1 MTDYWVNFAR
11 TGNPNGGSLS
21 PWPRYD
27 TERERTLILDESN
40 GVVTRYHAQ
49 ECAFMDSL
57 ALIFA

>member
-40 GVVTRYHAQ
+40 GVVTR
-49 ECAFMDSL
+49 
-57 ALIFA
+57 